1 MKRQRSPIVTMETLV
16 LSGLLL
22 AGCGNADTPIDA
34 QKGPTDLPSVTQNRD
49 IALPAT
55 QRFVILPAFSNDA
68 VLDKETDLVW
78 EKSPQ
83 TTSARW
89 TEARRMCSEKNVGG
103 QKGWR
108 LPFLE
113 ELQSLVDPS
122 VAPPGPAIPPGHP
135 FLTVQSVVYW
145 SSTRVGEDPRGAWAV
160 HLGLGGGATFINWAH
175 SVQVWCVH
183 DGMNVDRH

>member
-108 LPFLE
+108 LPSLE

-122 VAPPGPAIPPGHP
+122 VAPDCPVGCLLVIDEGWRGS
-135 FLTVQSVVYW
+135 QG
-145 SSTRVGEDPRGAWAV
+145 RVGRASWFRRRRDLYQ
-160 HLGLGGGATFINWAH
+160 LGPQRPSLVC
-175 SVQVWCVH
+175 S
-183 DGMNVDRH
+183 